1 MNLENRL
8 ENLQDSSRSGI
19 EEMKEV
25 KVKTTM
31 SEKSDAIIIQMNDSD
46 GSCNSDDESESF
58 FNSEWVYMP
67 ENVLIKIMMYLEV
80 REVLDMGACCKRWFR
95 ISRDDWI
102 WRKVFQKDFGLPINK
117 KVGLK
122 PGAETWYS
130 EYKRLIYNVPMV
142 LTDVLNGHS
151 HQVLHVSFSHS
162 GKLFCTCSKDGF
174 VIVWNSSYPSTKKYS
189 YDMKTLCWKYTQFS
203 QFNST
208 DTLLLVSGVHFGVQN
223 STSGEIAVFS
233 LDDDLRLKCRIVN
246 RPYDIFGTW
255 YTDQYL
261 LSGDLHWLQHLISS
275 SVIWIN
281 KASQEITSENV
292 PIMNKLFR
300 FYNRNASSVRS
311 IMVAECPW
319 LRSEQAKAEYLKN
332 EQRPSREKKNPYDLS
347 YLESAAEMLSDEYC
361 AGNPI
366 SQAVLEQVPGPTV
379 PSDDSDLLGG
389 AEQYWVD
396 FPYAST
402 FQYSDEFR
410 KKYNSN
416 SSSTLK
422 SSKSN
427 QSKLTSEE
435 NITSADLPT
444 TSSDPSFSNLSKTSD
459 NAEVPSTDMNKVPEQ
474 IPASTPD
481 RPSSASTTKSDNDT
495 DVDDLEN
502 APPKYLIFSTGS
514 SVIWINKASQE
525 ITSENVPIMNKLFRF
540 YNRNASSVR
549 SIMVAE
555 CPWLRSEQ
563 AKVEYLKNEQR
574 PSREKKNPYDLS
586 YLESAAEMLSDEYC
600 AGNPISQAVLEQVPG
615 PTVPS
620 DDSDLLGGAE
630 QYWGDFP
637 YASTFQYSDE
647 FRKKYNSNSSSTLKS
662 SKSNQSKLT
671 SEENITSADLPTTSA
686 EPSFSNLSKTFDNA
700 EVPSTDMNKVPEQI
714 PALSPDRPSSASTT
728 KSDNDTDVDDL
739 ENAPPKYLIF
749 STGSKAY
756 VPHQIAFK
764 LVEKVSFPK
773 QLDPG
778 PSLKERIALR
788 NQRRESE
795 NEYEEP
801 DWANFDAVSDRFDK
815 IDKIID
821 LHGQIIGMA
830 LSPDHRY
837 LYVNCRPWP
846 QNYVIRNP
854 LEPPPI
860 AQEIDIHMF
869 GEDYVASGAEDMHA
883 YVWERYYGV
892 WLAKYN
898 HSDVVNSV
906 AFNPRDNEMLVTTSD
921 DYEIKIWRSLAK
933 AKEMNITPQGRATRF
948 RPRTR

>member
-1 MNLENRL
+1 MDLENRL
-8 ENLQDSSRSGI
+8 KDLGKLSVD
-19 EEMKEV
+19 EEKV
-25 KVKTTM
+25 KVSKM
-31 SEKSDAIIIQMNDSD
+31 SEKSDAIAVAESMVRSENEDS
-46 GSCNSDDESESF
+46 CRNSDDDESESF
-58 FNSEWVYMP
+58 DNSEWVYMP
-67 ENVLIKIMMYLEV
+67 ENVLVKIMMYLEV
-80 REVLDMGACCKRWFR
+80 KEVIDMGCCCKRWFR

-102 WRKVFQKDFGLPINK
+102 WRKLFQKDFGLPLNK

-130 EYKRLIYNVPMV
+130 EYRRLTYNVPMV
-142 LTDVLNGHS
+142 LTDVLTAHS

-189 YDMKTLCWKYTQFS
+189 YDMKTLSWKYTQFS

-233 LDDDLRLKCRIVN
+233 LDDDMRLKCRIVN

-319 LRSEQAKAEYLKN
+319 LRSPEAKAAYMQE
-332 EQRPSREKKNPYDLS
+332 ERPPREKRNPYDLS
-347 YLESAAEMLSDEYC
+347 YLESAAEALGDEYC

-366 SQAVLEQVPGPTV
+366 SQAVLEQVPGPNV
-379 PSDDSDLLGG
+379 LLDVEVDVHVG
-389 AEQYWVD
+389 AEQH
-396 FPYAST
+396 
-402 FQYSDEFR
+402 
-410 KKYNSN
+410 
-416 SSSTLK
+416 
-422 SSKSN
+422 
-427 QSKLTSEE
+427 
-435 NITSADLPT
+435 
-444 TSSDPSFSNLSKTSD
+444 
-459 NAEVPSTDMNKVPEQ
+459 
-474 IPASTPD
+474 
-481 RPSSASTTKSDNDT
+481 
-495 DVDDLEN
+495 
-502 APPKYLIFSTGS
+502 
-514 SVIWINKASQE
+514 
-525 ITSENVPIMNKLFRF
+525 
-540 YNRNASSVR
+540 
-549 SIMVAE
+549 
-555 CPWLRSEQ
+555 
-563 AKVEYLKNEQR
+563 
-574 PSREKKNPYDLS
+574 
-586 YLESAAEMLSDEYC
+586 
-600 AGNPISQAVLEQVPG
+600 
-615 PTVPS
+615 
-620 DDSDLLGGAE
+620 
-630 QYWGDFP
+630 WGDFP

-647 FRKKYNSNSSSTLKS
+647 FRRNVHLRSLKTDD
-662 SKSNQSKLT
+662 T
-671 SEENITSADLPTTSA
+671 SDDVTIESFDEIQVANDVA
-686 EPSFSNLSKTFDNA
+686 EPSSNTLNLPSTSGTSHSPVTKTPVS
-700 EVPSTDMNKVPEQI
+700 VPST
-714 PALSPDRPSSASTT
+714 PSSVPSPVNPTSSPSPEASPSPSAAKTE
-728 KSDNDTDVDDL
+728 NDVDVDDL

-788 NQRRESE
+788 NMRRESE
-795 NEYEEP
+795 SEYEEP
-801 DWANFDAVSDRFDK
+801 DWSNFDAVSGRFDK

-860 AQEIDIHMF
+860 AQEIDIHVIDLVTFKKVGKMLRAHRAYTPNTDCF
-869 GEDYVASGAEDMHA
+869 FIFLDVCDDYVASGAEDMHA

-921 DYEIKIWRSLAK
+921 DYEIKIWRSLEK
-933 AKEMNITPQGRATRF
+933 TKEMNIPALGRATRF
-948 RPRTR
+948 KPRVR

>member
-389 AEQYWVD
+389 AEQYW
-396 FPYAST
+396 
-402 FQYSDEFR
+402 
-410 KKYNSN
+410 
-416 SSSTLK
+416 
-422 SSKSN
+422 
-427 QSKLTSEE
+427 
-435 NITSADLPT
+435 
-444 TSSDPSFSNLSKTSD
+444 
-459 NAEVPSTDMNKVPEQ
+459 
-474 IPASTPD
+474 
-481 RPSSASTTKSDNDT
+481 
-495 DVDDLEN
+495 
-502 APPKYLIFSTGS
+502 
-514 SVIWINKASQE
+514 
-525 ITSENVPIMNKLFRF
+525 
-540 YNRNASSVR
+540 
-549 SIMVAE
+549 
-555 CPWLRSEQ
+555 
-563 AKVEYLKNEQR
+563 
-574 PSREKKNPYDLS
+574 
-586 YLESAAEMLSDEYC
+586 
-600 AGNPISQAVLEQVPG
+600 
-615 PTVPS
+615 
-620 DDSDLLGGAE
+620 
-630 QYWGDFP
+630 GDFP

>member
-67 ENVLIKIMMYLEV
+67 ENVLIKIMMYLDV

-319 LRSEQAKAEYLKN
+319 LRSEQAK
-332 EQRPSREKKNPYDLS
+332 
-347 YLESAAEMLSDEYC
+347 
-361 AGNPI
+361 
-366 SQAVLEQVPGPTV
+366 
-379 PSDDSDLLGG
+379 
-389 AEQYWVD
+389 
-396 FPYAST
+396 
-402 FQYSDEFR
+402 
-410 KKYNSN
+410 
-416 SSSTLK
+416 
-422 SSKSN
+422 
-427 QSKLTSEE
+427 
-435 NITSADLPT
+435 
-444 TSSDPSFSNLSKTSD
+444 
-459 NAEVPSTDMNKVPEQ
+459 
-474 IPASTPD
+474 
-481 RPSSASTTKSDNDT
+481 
-495 DVDDLEN
+495 
-502 APPKYLIFSTGS
+502 
-514 SVIWINKASQE
+514 
-525 ITSENVPIMNKLFRF
+525 
-540 YNRNASSVR
+540 
-549 SIMVAE
+549 
-555 CPWLRSEQ
+555 
-563 AKVEYLKNEQR
+563 VEYLKNEQR

-647 FRKKYNSNSSSTLKS
+647 FRKKYNSNSSSTQKS
-662 SKSNQSKLT
+662 SKSNQSKVT
-671 SEENITSADLPTTSA
+671 SEENITSADLPTTSSD
-686 EPSFSNLSKTFDNA
+686 PSFSSLSKSFVNA

-714 PALSPDRPSSASTT
+714 PASTPDRPSSASTT

-860 AQEIDIHMF
+860 AQEIDIHVIDLVTFKKVGKMLRAHRAYTPNTDCF
-869 GEDYVASGAEDMHA
+869 FIFLDVCEDYVASGAEDMHA